1 MGDENI
7 ASILPNSYERV
18 DVKATRAA
26 LGPALIRPTARKK
39 APMVSGGRAKGQ
51 SQALWS
57 STANSAVDFSKHNIQ
72 RSEDRSHVGQH
83 VAASEKVHGL

>member
-7 ASILPNSYERV
+7 APSLPNSYERV
-18 DVKATRAA
+18 DVKAARAA
-26 LGPALIRPTARKK
+26 LGPALIRPTRRKK

-51 SQALWS
+51 SQALRS
-57 STANSAVDFSKHNIQ
+57 NSAVDFSKHNIQ